1 MNLVHWDPIRDF
13 ENLFRAG
20 SVVPSIVPSIR
31 ERASNWTPAIDVR
44 ELSDAYRVDVELP
57 AVAPEDVEVNCKDGL
72 LTISGERKYER
83 ENDDER
89 VHRSERL
96 YGRFA
101 RSFRLPNDADHD
113 AIEATAAHGV
123 VTISVAKRENA
134 RARSIEVKT
143 SN

>member
-13 ENLFRAG
+13 DNLFRAG
-20 SVVPSIVPSIR
+20 VRPGVR
-31 ERASNWTPAIDVR
+31 EGTSNWLPAIDVR
-44 ELSDAYRVDVELP
+44 ESNDAYRVDVELP

-72 LTISGERKYER
+72 LTISGERRYQR

-89 VHRSERL
+89 VHRSERA

-101 RSFRLPNDADHD
+101 RSFQLPDDADQD
-113 AIEATAAHGV
+113 SIEATAAQGV

-134 RARSIEVKT
+134 RARSIEVRT
-143 SN
+143 AN

>member
-1 MNLVHWDPIRDF
+1 MNLVHWDPLRDF

-20 SVVPSIVPSIR
+20 SALPGIR
-31 ERASNWTPAIDVR
+31 ERTSNWLPAIDVR
-44 ELSDAYRVDVELP
+44 ESDDAYRVDVELP
-57 AVAPEDVEVNCKDGL
+57 AVAPEDVEVSCKDGL
-72 LTISGERKYER
+72 LTVSGERKYER
-83 ENDDER
+83 EKNNER

-101 RSFRLPNDADHD
+101 RSFRLPNDADQD

-134 RARSIEVKT
+134 RARSIEIKT
-143 SN
+143 AN

>member
-20 SVVPSIVPSIR
+20 SVVPGIR
-31 ERASNWTPAIDVR
+31 ERASSWTPAIDVR
-44 ELSDAYRVDVELP
+44 ELGDAYRVDVELP
-57 AVAPEDVEVNCKDGL
+57 AVSPEDVEVNCKDGL

-101 RSFRLPNDADHD
+101 RSFRLPNDADQD

>member
-1 MNLVHWDPIRDF
+1 M
-13 ENLFRAG
+13 
-20 SVVPSIVPSIR
+20 
-31 ERASNWTPAIDVR
+31 
-44 ELSDAYRVDVELP
+44 
-57 AVAPEDVEVNCKDGL
+57 

-83 ENDDER
+83 EDDDER

-101 RSFRLPNDADHD
+101 RSLRLPNDADQD

-123 VTISVAKRENA
+123 VTISVAKRESA

>member
-20 SVVPSIVPSIR
+20 SVAPGIR
-31 ERASNWTPAIDVR
+31 ERASSWTPAIDVR

-57 AVAPEDVEVNCKDGL
+57 AVAPEDVEVSCKDGL

-101 RSFRLPNDADHD
+101 RSLRLPNDADQD
-113 AIEATAAHGV
+113 AIEATATHGV
-123 VTISVAKRENA
+123 VTISVAKRETA
-134 RARSIEVKT
+134 RPRSIEVKT

>member
-13 ENLFRAG
+13 ENLFRPGA
-20 SVVPSIVPSIR
+20 VLPAIR
-31 ERASNWTPAIDVR
+31 ERGSNWMPAIDVR
-44 ELSDAYRVDVELP
+44 ESGDVYRVDVELP

-89 VHRSERL
+89 MHRSERL

-101 RSFRLPNDADHD
+101 RSFRLPDDADQD
-113 AIEATAAHGV
+113 SIEATAAHGV

-134 RARSIEVKT
+134 RARSIEVKIA
-143 SN
+143 N

>member
-20 SVVPSIVPSIR
+20 SVVPGIR
-31 ERASNWTPAIDVR
+31 ERASSWTPAIDVR
-44 ELSDAYRVDVELP
+44 ELGDAYRFDVELP

-101 RSFRLPNDADHD
+101 RSFRLPNDADQD

>member
-20 SVVPSIVPSIR
+20 STLPGIR
-31 ERASNWTPAIDVR
+31 ERASNWLPAIDVR
-44 ELSDAYRVDVELP
+44 ESDDAYRVDVELP
-57 AVAPEDVEVNCKDGL
+57 AVAPEDVEVSCKDGL
-72 LTISGERKYER
+72 LTISGERKYQR
-83 ENDDER
+83 KNDDER

-101 RSFRLPNDADHD
+101 RSLQLPNDADQD
-113 AIEATAAHGV
+113 SIEATAAQGL

>member
-13 ENLFRAG
+13 ENLFRPGA
-20 SVVPSIVPSIR
+20 VLPAIR
-31 ERASNWTPAIDVR
+31 ERGSNWTPAIDVR
-44 ELSDAYRVDVELP
+44 ELNDAYRVDVELP

-89 VHRSERL
+89 MHRSERL

-101 RSFRLPNDADHD
+101 RSFRLPDDADQD
-113 AIEATAAHGV
+113 SIDATAAHGV

-143 SN
+143 AS

>member
-1 MNLVHWDPIRDF
+1 MNLVHWDPIGDF
-13 ENLFRAG
+13 ENLFRPG
-20 SVVPSIVPSIR
+20 SVVPGIR
-31 ERASNWTPAIDVR
+31 ERASSWTPAIDVR
-44 ELSDAYRVDVELP
+44 ELGDAYRVDVELP

-101 RSFRLPNDADHD
+101 RSFRLPNDADQD

>member
-20 SVVPSIVPSIR
+20 SVVPGIR
-31 ERASNWTPAIDVR
+31 ERASSWTPAIDVR
-44 ELSDAYRVDVELP
+44 ELGDAYRVDVELP
-57 AVAPEDVEVNCKDGL
+57 AVAPEDVDVNCKDGL

-101 RSFRLPNDADHD
+101 RSFRLPNDADQD

-123 VTISVAKRENA
+123 VTISVAKRETA
-134 RARSIEVKT
+134 KARSIEVKT